1 MNPFDSTLTALS
13 VEVTAI
19 SQILK
24 TMADSEN
31 LNVGVGLNKLG
42 DDLEN
47 VATALDELQMMLNRG
62 E

>member
-1 MNPFDSTLTALS
+1 MG
-13 VEVTAI
+13 
-19 SQILK
+19 
-24 TMADSEN
+24 DSEN

-47 VATALDELQMMLNRG
+47 VATTLDELQMILNKG